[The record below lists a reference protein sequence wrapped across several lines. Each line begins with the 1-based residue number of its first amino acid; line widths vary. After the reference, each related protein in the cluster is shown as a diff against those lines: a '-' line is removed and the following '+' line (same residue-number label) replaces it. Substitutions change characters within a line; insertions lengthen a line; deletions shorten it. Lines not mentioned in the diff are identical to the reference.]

1 MVIDNC
7 GMALEPE
14 CMIPIVTFSS
24 SKQVV
29 VLGDCQQVP
38 PKVSSPVA
46 RSLGLGASLLDR
58 YRDRALTL
66 NTQYRMVSPA
76 GSMDITLNGLMEKN
90 DRGIE
95 SHHIIVNYGKSCY
108 STLTSH

>member
-1 MVIDNC
+1 MRVIHDYRYLSLFQVVIDNC
-7 GMALEPE
+7 GMASEPE

-38 PKVSSPVA
+38 PKVSCPVA

-58 YRDRALTL
+58 YSERALTL
-66 NTQYRMVSPA
+66 NTQYRMVSPL
-76 GSMDITLNGLMEKN
+76 GLREITLNGP
-90 DRGIE
+90 I
-95 SHHIIVNYGKSCY
+95 
-108 STLTSH
+108 

>member
-7 GMALEPE
+7 GMASEPE

-38 PKVSSPVA
+38 SKVSCPVA